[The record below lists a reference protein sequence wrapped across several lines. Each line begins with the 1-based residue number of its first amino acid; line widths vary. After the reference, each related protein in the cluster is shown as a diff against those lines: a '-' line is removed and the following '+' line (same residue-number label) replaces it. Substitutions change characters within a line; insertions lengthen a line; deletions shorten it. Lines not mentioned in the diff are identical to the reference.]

1 MKKIFKKV
9 HIALLSFVI
18 ILISNNFALPHL
30 NQLRERV
37 DDFDNTYM
45 YFTKSPELICDGELV
60 VLGDSYGFL
69 FCEYIDEGVNYIV
82 HQGYD
87 LSKIWI
93 EFLPYIKKDA
103 YKYAFLMIGPNDF
116 LEQTS
121 IIYFK
126 TYLQLIIM
134 ELKAKGMQVIVTDYC
149 DPDYSSSKG
158 AILSYHGIQCWQYD
172 YALKELAVANKL
184 IFVEMKDLLR
194 EYGWLPGDVIHPD
207 KRLYGP
213 LLDRVENAI
222 LNDKAEREAIL
233 P

>member
-1 MKKIFKKV
+1 
-9 HIALLSFVI
+9 
-18 ILISNNFALPHL
+18 
-30 NQLRERV
+30 
-37 DDFDNTYM
+37 
-45 YFTKSPELICDGELV
+45 
-60 VLGDSYGFL
+60 
-69 FCEYIDEGVNYIV
+69 
-82 HQGYD
+82 
-87 LSKIWI
+87 
-93 EFLPYIKKDA
+93 
-103 YKYAFLMIGPNDF
+103 MIGPNDF

-134 ELKAKGMQVIVTDYC
+134 DLKAKGMQVIVTDYC

-194 EYGWLPGDVIHPD
+194 EYGWLHGDAIHPD

-222 LNDKAEREAIL
+222 INDKAEQECKAEQESIL